1 MQNDSCFL
9 KKINFL
15 VLFCVILLHG
25 FNAFP
30 QSEKNKTKIEK
41 NSFEQKIQ
49 WEQDENA
56 SEYKVEIR
64 DVKSGKKYYFETEE
78 NFVNLNLP
86 ASRYEY
92 QVTVLNSFG
101 RVQTASGWN
110 SFEIFKAELPEI
122 VKVQKKSVVPSKDDD
137 FFIETDIKNVNED
150 SAVSLVNEKTG
161 KTIKGSL
168 VMQKSA
174 GKNEKTATKVKF
186 PKVENGEWKLIV
198 ENPLGQKTESASIQ
212 VVDQKTEE
220 VRIAA
225 EKAERE
231 RLAKAEEEKRLA
243 EEARI
248 AEEKRLAEEAEAARA
263 LELARAEEERQ
274 LAQKQEEERRKAE
287 EARIAAEKA
296 EQERLAR
303 AEEEK
308 RLAEEARIAEEK
320 RLAEEAEAARALELA
335 RAEEERQLAQKQEE
349 ERRKA
354 EEARIAAEKA
364 EQERLARAEEEKR
377 LAEEARIAEEKRL
390 AEEAEAARAL
400 ELARAEEERQL
411 AQKQEEE
418 RRKAEE
424 ARIAAEKA
432 EQERLARAEEE
443 KRLAEEARI
452 AEEKRLEEE
461 KIASEPE
468 TKKSGKKEKRILGFY
483 AAADGGL
490 LFSPFFDEFS
500 DGKAMPFLGLK
511 LGFVP
516 EIKKS
521 NRIGVEID
529 SLVSKYELNTS
540 NYDYSDKF
548 AFLRMNLL
556 YQRKIFRNALK
567 LNVRAGGNLI
577 FIQNFMDYK
586 DSDNLKKDA
595 AYGYLGVQGGSSF
608 VFTAGNFLM
617 EAGADYIFVFID
629 GMPTDFLSPYISLG
643 IRW

>member
-30 QSEKNKTKIEK
+30 QAEKNKTKIEK

-64 DVKSGKKYYFETEE
+64 DIKSGKKYYFETEE

-220 VRIAA
+220 ARIAAEKAERERLAKAEEEKRLAEEARIAEEKRLAEEAEAARALELARAEEERQLAQKQEEERRKKEEARIAA

-296 EQERLAR
+296 EQERLAK

-308 RLAEEARIAEEK
+308 KLSENTETVA
-320 RLAEEAEAARALELA
+320 EAE
-335 RAEEERQLAQKQEE
+335 
-349 ERRKA
+349 
-354 EEARIAAEKA
+354 IS
-364 EQERLARAEEEKR
+364 
-377 LAEEARIAEEKRL
+377 
-390 AEEAEAARAL
+390 
-400 ELARAEEERQL
+400 
-411 AQKQEEE
+411 
-418 RRKAEE
+418 
-424 ARIAAEKA
+424 
-432 EQERLARAEEE
+432 
-443 KRLAEEARI
+443 
-452 AEEKRLEEE
+452 EEE
-461 KIASEPE
+461 KIAAEPE
-468 TKKSGKKEKRILGFY
+468 TKKSGKKEKRIFGFY

-516 EIKKS
+516 EIKNS
-521 NRIGVEID
+521 NRIGIEID

-595 AYGYLGVQGGSSF
+595 AYGYLGVQGGSSL

>member
-15 VLFCVILLHG
+15 VFFCVILLHG

-30 QSEKNKTKIEK
+30 QAEKNKTKIEK

-64 DVKSGKKYYFETEE
+64 DIKSGKKYYFETEE

-174 GKNEKTATKVKF
+174 GKNEKIATKVKF

-220 VRIAA
+220 ARIAAEKAERERLAKAEEEKRLAEEARIAEEKRLAEEAEAARALELARAEEERQLAQKQEEERRKAEEARIAA

-296 EQERLAR
+296 EQERLA
-303 AEEEK
+303 K
-308 RLAEEARIAEEK
+308 
-320 RLAEEAEAARALELA
+320 
-335 RAEEERQLAQKQEE
+335 
-349 ERRKA
+349 
-354 EEARIAAEKA
+354 
-364 EQERLARAEEEKR
+364 
-377 LAEEARIAEEKRL
+377 
-390 AEEAEAARAL
+390 
-400 ELARAEEERQL
+400 
-411 AQKQEEE
+411 
-418 RRKAEE
+418 
-424 ARIAAEKA
+424 
-432 EQERLARAEEE
+432 AEEE

-468 TKKSGKKEKRILGFY
+468 TKKSGKREKRILGFY

-516 EIKKS
+516 EIKNS
-521 NRIGVEID
+521 NRIGIEID

-595 AYGYLGVQGGSSF
+595 AYGYLGVQGGSSL

-643 IRW
+643 VRW

>member
-30 QSEKNKTKIEK
+30 QAEKNKTKIEK

-64 DVKSGKKYYFETEE
+64 DVESGKKYYFETEE

-174 GKNEKTATKVKF
+174 GKNGKTATKVKF

-220 VRIAA
+220 ARIAA

-231 RLAKAEEEKRLA
+231 RLAK
-243 EEARI
+243 
-248 AEEKRLAEEAEAARA
+248 
-263 LELARAEEERQ
+263 
-274 LAQKQEEERRKAE
+274 
-287 EARIAAEKA
+287 
-296 EQERLAR
+296 
-303 AEEEK
+303 
-308 RLAEEARIAEEK
+308 
-320 RLAEEAEAARALELA
+320 
-335 RAEEERQLAQKQEE
+335 
-349 ERRKA
+349 
-354 EEARIAAEKA
+354 
-364 EQERLARAEEEKR
+364 
-377 LAEEARIAEEKRL
+377 
-390 AEEAEAARAL
+390 
-400 ELARAEEERQL
+400 
-411 AQKQEEE
+411 
-418 RRKAEE
+418 
-424 ARIAAEKA
+424 
-432 EQERLARAEEE
+432 AEEE

-521 NRIGVEID
+521 NRIGIEID

-595 AYGYLGVQGGSSF
+595 AYGYLGVQGGSSL

-643 IRW
+643 VRW

>member
-15 VLFCVILLHG
+15 VFFCVILLHG

-30 QSEKNKTKIEK
+30 QAEKNKTKIEK

-220 VRIAA
+220 ARIAA
-225 EKAERE
+225 EKAERERIAKAEEEKRLAEEARIAEEKRLAEEAEAARALELARAEEERQLAQKQEEERRKAEEARIAAENAERE

-296 EQERLAR
+296 EQERLAK

-320 RLAEEAEAARALELA
+320 RLA
-335 RAEEERQLAQKQEE
+335 
-349 ERRKA
+349 
-354 EEARIAAEKA
+354 
-364 EQERLARAEEEKR
+364 
-377 LAEEARIAEEKRL
+377 
-390 AEEAEAARAL
+390 
-400 ELARAEEERQL
+400 
-411 AQKQEEE
+411 
-418 RRKAEE
+418 
-424 ARIAAEKA
+424 
-432 EQERLARAEEE
+432 
-443 KRLAEEARI
+443 
-452 AEEKRLEEE
+452 EE

-516 EIKKS
+516 EIKNS
-521 NRIGVEID
+521 NRIGIEID

-595 AYGYLGVQGGSSF
+595 AYGYLGVQGGSSL

-643 IRW
+643 VRW

>member
-30 QSEKNKTKIEK
+30 QAEKNKTKIEK

-174 GKNEKTATKVKF
+174 DKNEKTATKVKF

-220 VRIAA
+220 ARIAAEKAERERLAKAEEEKRLAEEARIAEEKRLAEEAEAARALELARAEEERQLAQKQEEERRKKEEARIAA

-296 EQERLAR
+296 EQERLAK

-320 RLAEEAEAARALELA
+320 RLAEE
-335 RAEEERQLAQKQEE
+335 K
-349 ERRKA
+349 
-354 EEARIAAEKA
+354 IAAE
-364 EQERLARAEEEKR
+364 
-377 LAEEARIAEEKRL
+377 
-390 AEEAEAARAL
+390 
-400 ELARAEEERQL
+400 
-411 AQKQEEE
+411 
-418 RRKAEE
+418 
-424 ARIAAEKA
+424 
-432 EQERLARAEEE
+432 
-443 KRLAEEARI
+443 
-452 AEEKRLEEE
+452 
-461 KIASEPE
+461 PD

-521 NRIGVEID
+521 NRIGIEID

-595 AYGYLGVQGGSSF
+595 AYGYLGVQGGSSL

-643 IRW
+643 VRW

>member
-30 QSEKNKTKIEK
+30 QAEKNKTKIEK

-64 DVKSGKKYYFETEE
+64 DVESGKKYYFETEE

-220 VRIAA
+220 ARIAA
-225 EKAERE
+225 EKAEQE

-248 AEEKRLAEEAEAARA
+248 AEEKRLAEE
-263 LELARAEEERQ
+263 
-274 LAQKQEEERRKAE
+274 KA
-287 EARIAAEKA
+287 
-296 EQERLAR
+296 
-303 AEEEK
+303 
-308 RLAEEARIAEEK
+308 
-320 RLAEEAEAARALELA
+320 
-335 RAEEERQLAQKQEE
+335 
-349 ERRKA
+349 
-354 EEARIAAEKA
+354 
-364 EQERLARAEEEKR
+364 
-377 LAEEARIAEEKRL
+377 
-390 AEEAEAARAL
+390 
-400 ELARAEEERQL
+400 
-411 AQKQEEE
+411 
-418 RRKAEE
+418 
-424 ARIAAEKA
+424 
-432 EQERLARAEEE
+432 
-443 KRLAEEARI
+443 
-452 AEEKRLEEE
+452 
-461 KIASEPE
+461 ASEPE

-521 NRIGVEID
+521 NRIGIEID

-556 YQRKIFRNALK
+556 YKRKIFRNALK

-595 AYGYLGVQGGSSF
+595 AYGYLGVQCGSSL

>member
-30 QSEKNKTKIEK
+30 QAEKNKTKIEK

-64 DVKSGKKYYFETEE
+64 DVESGKKYYFETEE

-110 SFEIFKAELPEI
+110 SFEIFKAEIPEI

-220 VRIAA
+220 ARIAAEKAERERIAKAEEEKRLAEEARIAEEKRLAEEAEAARALELARAEEERKLAQKQEEERRKKEEARIAA

-263 LELARAEEERQ
+263 LELARAEEERK
-274 LAQKQEEERRKAE
+274 LAQKQEEERRKKE

-296 EQERLAR
+296 ERERLAK

-320 RLAEEAEAARALELA
+320 RLA
-335 RAEEERQLAQKQEE
+335 
-349 ERRKA
+349 
-354 EEARIAAEKA
+354 
-364 EQERLARAEEEKR
+364 
-377 LAEEARIAEEKRL
+377 
-390 AEEAEAARAL
+390 
-400 ELARAEEERQL
+400 
-411 AQKQEEE
+411 
-418 RRKAEE
+418 
-424 ARIAAEKA
+424 
-432 EQERLARAEEE
+432 
-443 KRLAEEARI
+443 
-452 AEEKRLEEE
+452 EE

-516 EIKKS
+516 EIKNS
-521 NRIGVEID
+521 NRIGIEID

-595 AYGYLGVQGGSSF
+595 AYGYLGVQCGSSL

>member
-30 QSEKNKTKIEK
+30 QAEKNKTKIEK

-64 DVKSGKKYYFETEE
+64 DVESGKKYYFETEE

-122 VKVQKKSVVPSKDDD
+122 VKVQKKSVVPSKDED

-220 VRIAA
+220 ARIAAEKAERERLAKAEEEKRLAEEARIAEEKRLAEEAEAARALELARAEEERQLAQKQEEERRKKEEARIAA

-296 EQERLAR
+296 EQERLAK

-308 RLAEEARIAEEK
+308 KLSENTETVA
-320 RLAEEAEAARALELA
+320 EAE
-335 RAEEERQLAQKQEE
+335 
-349 ERRKA
+349 
-354 EEARIAAEKA
+354 IS
-364 EQERLARAEEEKR
+364 
-377 LAEEARIAEEKRL
+377 
-390 AEEAEAARAL
+390 
-400 ELARAEEERQL
+400 
-411 AQKQEEE
+411 
-418 RRKAEE
+418 
-424 ARIAAEKA
+424 
-432 EQERLARAEEE
+432 
-443 KRLAEEARI
+443 
-452 AEEKRLEEE
+452 EEE
-461 KIASEPE
+461 KIAAEPE
-468 TKKSGKKEKRILGFY
+468 TKKSRKKEKRILGFY

-516 EIKKS
+516 EIKNS
-521 NRIGVEID
+521 NRIGIEID

-595 AYGYLGVQGGSSF
+595 AYGYLGVQGGSSL

>member
-30 QSEKNKTKIEK
+30 QAEKNKTKIEK

-64 DVKSGKKYYFETEE
+64 DVESGKKYYFETEE

-174 GKNEKTATKVKF
+174 GKNGKTATKVKF

-220 VRIAA
+220 ARIAAEKAERERLAKAEEEKRLAEEARIAEEKRLAEEAEAARALELARAEEERQLAQKQEEERRKAEEARIAA

-296 EQERLAR
+296 EQERLA
-303 AEEEK
+303 
-308 RLAEEARIAEEK
+308 
-320 RLAEEAEAARALELA
+320 
-335 RAEEERQLAQKQEE
+335 
-349 ERRKA
+349 
-354 EEARIAAEKA
+354 
-364 EQERLARAEEEKR
+364 
-377 LAEEARIAEEKRL
+377 
-390 AEEAEAARAL
+390 
-400 ELARAEEERQL
+400 
-411 AQKQEEE
+411 
-418 RRKAEE
+418 
-424 ARIAAEKA
+424 
-432 EQERLARAEEE
+432 
-443 KRLAEEARI
+443 EEARI

-521 NRIGVEID
+521 NRIGIEID

-595 AYGYLGVQGGSSF
+595 AYGYLGVQGGSSL

-643 IRW
+643 VRW

>member
-30 QSEKNKTKIEK
+30 QAEKNKTKIEK

-64 DVKSGKKYYFETEE
+64 DVESGKKYYFETEE

-110 SFEIFKAELPEI
+110 SFEIFKAEIPEI

-220 VRIAA
+220 ARIAAEKAERERIAKAEEEKRLAEEARIAEEKRLAEEAEAARALELARAEEERKLAQKQEEERRKKEEARIAA

-263 LELARAEEERQ
+263 LDLARAEEERQ

-296 EQERLAR
+296 EQERLAK

-320 RLAEEAEAARALELA
+320 RLA
-335 RAEEERQLAQKQEE
+335 
-349 ERRKA
+349 
-354 EEARIAAEKA
+354 
-364 EQERLARAEEEKR
+364 
-377 LAEEARIAEEKRL
+377 
-390 AEEAEAARAL
+390 
-400 ELARAEEERQL
+400 
-411 AQKQEEE
+411 
-418 RRKAEE
+418 
-424 ARIAAEKA
+424 
-432 EQERLARAEEE
+432 
-443 KRLAEEARI
+443 
-452 AEEKRLEEE
+452 EE

-516 EIKKS
+516 EIKNS
-521 NRIGVEID
+521 NRIGIEID

-595 AYGYLGVQGGSSF
+595 AYGYLGVQCGSSL

>member
-30 QSEKNKTKIEK
+30 QAEKNKTKIEK

-64 DVKSGKKYYFETEE
+64 DVESGKKYYFETEE

-220 VRIAA
+220 ARIAAEKAERERLAKAEEEKRLAEEARIAEEKRLAEEAEAARALELARAEEKRQLAQKQEEERRKAEEARIAA

-296 EQERLAR
+296 EQERLAK

-308 RLAEEARIAEEK
+308 RFAEEARIAEEK
-320 RLAEEAEAARALELA
+320 RLA
-335 RAEEERQLAQKQEE
+335 
-349 ERRKA
+349 
-354 EEARIAAEKA
+354 
-364 EQERLARAEEEKR
+364 
-377 LAEEARIAEEKRL
+377 
-390 AEEAEAARAL
+390 
-400 ELARAEEERQL
+400 
-411 AQKQEEE
+411 
-418 RRKAEE
+418 
-424 ARIAAEKA
+424 
-432 EQERLARAEEE
+432 
-443 KRLAEEARI
+443 
-452 AEEKRLEEE
+452 EE

-595 AYGYLGVQGGSSF
+595 AYGYLGVQGGSSL

-643 IRW
+643 VRW

>member
-30 QSEKNKTKIEK
+30 QAEKNKTKIEK

-64 DVKSGKKYYFETEE
+64 DVESGKKYYFETEE

-174 GKNEKTATKVKF
+174 GKNEKIATKVKF

-220 VRIAA
+220 ARIAAEKAEQERLAKAEEEKRLAEEARIAEEKRLAEEAEAARALELARAEEERQLAQKQEEERRKKEEARIAA

-296 EQERLAR
+296 EQERLA
-303 AEEEK
+303 K
-308 RLAEEARIAEEK
+308 
-320 RLAEEAEAARALELA
+320 
-335 RAEEERQLAQKQEE
+335 
-349 ERRKA
+349 
-354 EEARIAAEKA
+354 
-364 EQERLARAEEEKR
+364 
-377 LAEEARIAEEKRL
+377 
-390 AEEAEAARAL
+390 
-400 ELARAEEERQL
+400 
-411 AQKQEEE
+411 
-418 RRKAEE
+418 
-424 ARIAAEKA
+424 
-432 EQERLARAEEE
+432 AEEE

-461 KIASEPE
+461 KIAAEPD

-516 EIKKS
+516 EIKNS

-595 AYGYLGVQGGSSF
+595 AYGYLGVQGGSSL

-643 IRW
+643 VRW

>member
-30 QSEKNKTKIEK
+30 QAEKNKTKIEK

-198 ENPLGQKTESASIQ
+198 ENPLGQKTESDSIQ

-220 VRIAA
+220 ARIAA

-248 AEEKRLAEEAEAARA
+248 AEEKRLA
-263 LELARAEEERQ
+263 
-274 LAQKQEEERRKAE
+274 
-287 EARIAAEKA
+287 
-296 EQERLAR
+296 
-303 AEEEK
+303 
-308 RLAEEARIAEEK
+308 
-320 RLAEEAEAARALELA
+320 
-335 RAEEERQLAQKQEE
+335 
-349 ERRKA
+349 
-354 EEARIAAEKA
+354 
-364 EQERLARAEEEKR
+364 
-377 LAEEARIAEEKRL
+377 
-390 AEEAEAARAL
+390 
-400 ELARAEEERQL
+400 
-411 AQKQEEE
+411 
-418 RRKAEE
+418 
-424 ARIAAEKA
+424 
-432 EQERLARAEEE
+432 
-443 KRLAEEARI
+443 
-452 AEEKRLEEE
+452 EE

-595 AYGYLGVQGGSSF
+595 AYGYLGVQGGSSL

-629 GMPTDFLSPYISLG
+629 GMPTDFLSSYISLG

>member
-30 QSEKNKTKIEK
+30 QAEKNKTKIEK

-64 DVKSGKKYYFETEE
+64 DVESGKKYYFETEE

-198 ENPLGQKTESASIQ
+198 ENPLGQKTESSSIQ

-220 VRIAA
+220 ARIAA
-225 EKAERE
+225 EKAERD

-274 LAQKQEEERRKAE
+274 LAQKQEEERRKKE

-296 EQERLAR
+296 EQERLAK

-308 RLAEEARIAEEK
+308 RLAEEARIAEGK

-349 ERRKA
+349 ERRKK

-364 EQERLARAEEEKR
+364 EQERLAK
-377 LAEEARIAEEKRL
+377 
-390 AEEAEAARAL
+390 
-400 ELARAEEERQL
+400 
-411 AQKQEEE
+411 
-418 RRKAEE
+418 
-424 ARIAAEKA
+424 
-432 EQERLARAEEE
+432 AEEE

-516 EIKKS
+516 EIKNS
-521 NRIGVEID
+521 NRIGIEID
-529 SLVSKYELNTS
+529 SLVSEYELNTS

-595 AYGYLGVQGGSSF
+595 AYGYLGVQCGSSL

>member
-30 QSEKNKTKIEK
+30 QAEKNKTKIEK

-174 GKNEKTATKVKF
+174 DKNEKTATKVKF

-220 VRIAA
+220 ARIAA

-296 EQERLAR
+296 EQERLAK

-364 EQERLARAEEEKR
+364 EQERLAKAEEEKR

-390 AEEAEAARAL
+390 AEE
-400 ELARAEEERQL
+400 
-411 AQKQEEE
+411 K
-418 RRKAEE
+418 
-424 ARIAAEKA
+424 IAAE
-432 EQERLARAEEE
+432 
-443 KRLAEEARI
+443 
-452 AEEKRLEEE
+452 
-461 KIASEPE
+461 PD

-521 NRIGVEID
+521 NRIGIEID

-595 AYGYLGVQGGSSF
+595 AYGYLGVQGGSSL

-643 IRW
+643 VRW

>member
-30 QSEKNKTKIEK
+30 QAEKNKTKIEK

-64 DVKSGKKYYFETEE
+64 DVESGKKYYFETEE

-174 GKNEKTATKVKF
+174 GKNEKIATKVKF

-220 VRIAA
+220 ARIAAEKAEQERLAKAEEEKRLAEEARIAEEKRLAEEAEAARALELARAEEERQLAQKQEEERRKKEEARIAA

-296 EQERLAR
+296 EQERLAK

-320 RLAEEAEAARALELA
+320 RLAEE
-335 RAEEERQLAQKQEE
+335 K
-349 ERRKA
+349 
-354 EEARIAAEKA
+354 IAA
-364 EQERLARAEEEKR
+364 
-377 LAEEARIAEEKRL
+377 
-390 AEEAEAARAL
+390 
-400 ELARAEEERQL
+400 
-411 AQKQEEE
+411 
-418 RRKAEE
+418 
-424 ARIAAEKA
+424 
-432 EQERLARAEEE
+432 
-443 KRLAEEARI
+443 
-452 AEEKRLEEE
+452 
-461 KIASEPE
+461 EPE

-516 EIKKS
+516 EIKNS

-595 AYGYLGVQGGSSF
+595 AYGYLGVQGGSSL

-643 IRW
+643 VRW

>member
-15 VLFCVILLHG
+15 VLFCVILLQG

-30 QSEKNKTKIEK
+30 QAEKNKTKIEK

-161 KTIKGSL
+161 KIIKGSL

-220 VRIAA
+220 ARIAA

-263 LELARAEEERQ
+263 LEVARAEEERQLAQKQEEERRKKEEARIAAEKAERERLAKAEEEKRLAEEARIAEEKRLAEEAEAARALEVARAEEERQ

-296 EQERLAR
+296 EQERLAK

-308 RLAEEARIAEEK
+308 KLSENTETVA
-320 RLAEEAEAARALELA
+320 EAE
-335 RAEEERQLAQKQEE
+335 
-349 ERRKA
+349 
-354 EEARIAAEKA
+354 IS
-364 EQERLARAEEEKR
+364 
-377 LAEEARIAEEKRL
+377 
-390 AEEAEAARAL
+390 
-400 ELARAEEERQL
+400 
-411 AQKQEEE
+411 
-418 RRKAEE
+418 
-424 ARIAAEKA
+424 
-432 EQERLARAEEE
+432 
-443 KRLAEEARI
+443 
-452 AEEKRLEEE
+452 EEE

-516 EIKKS
+516 EIKNS
-521 NRIGVEID
+521 NRIGIEID

-595 AYGYLGVQGGSSF
+595 AYGYLGVQGGSSL

-643 IRW
+643 VRW

>member
-30 QSEKNKTKIEK
+30 QAEKNKTKIEK

-64 DVKSGKKYYFETEE
+64 DIKSGKKYYFETEE

-150 SAVSLVNEKTG
+150 SAVSLVNEKT
-161 KTIKGSL
+161 
-168 VMQKSA
+168 
-174 GKNEKTATKVKF
+174 ATKVKF

-220 VRIAA
+220 ARIAAEKAERERLAKAEEEKRLAEEARIAEEKRLAEEAEAARALELARAEEERQLAQKQEEERRKKEEARIAA

-296 EQERLAR
+296 EQERLAK

-308 RLAEEARIAEEK
+308 KLSEK
-320 RLAEEAEAARALELA
+320 TETVAEAE
-335 RAEEERQLAQKQEE
+335 
-349 ERRKA
+349 
-354 EEARIAAEKA
+354 IS
-364 EQERLARAEEEKR
+364 
-377 LAEEARIAEEKRL
+377 
-390 AEEAEAARAL
+390 
-400 ELARAEEERQL
+400 
-411 AQKQEEE
+411 
-418 RRKAEE
+418 
-424 ARIAAEKA
+424 
-432 EQERLARAEEE
+432 
-443 KRLAEEARI
+443 
-452 AEEKRLEEE
+452 EEE
-461 KIASEPE
+461 KIAAEPE

-521 NRIGVEID
+521 NRIGIEID

-595 AYGYLGVQGGSSF
+595 AYGYLGVQGGSSL

>member
-15 VLFCVILLHG
+15 VLFCVILLQG

-30 QSEKNKTKIEK
+30 QAEKNKTKIEK

-64 DVKSGKKYYFETEE
+64 DVESGKKYYFETEE

-220 VRIAA
+220 ARIAAEKAERERLAKAEEEKRLAEEARIAEEKRLAEEAEAARALELARAEEERQLAQKQEEERRKKEEARIAA

-296 EQERLAR
+296 EQERLAK

-308 RLAEEARIAEEK
+308 KLSENTETVA
-320 RLAEEAEAARALELA
+320 EAE
-335 RAEEERQLAQKQEE
+335 
-349 ERRKA
+349 
-354 EEARIAAEKA
+354 IS
-364 EQERLARAEEEKR
+364 
-377 LAEEARIAEEKRL
+377 
-390 AEEAEAARAL
+390 
-400 ELARAEEERQL
+400 
-411 AQKQEEE
+411 
-418 RRKAEE
+418 
-424 ARIAAEKA
+424 
-432 EQERLARAEEE
+432 
-443 KRLAEEARI
+443 
-452 AEEKRLEEE
+452 EEE
-461 KIASEPE
+461 KIAAEPE

-521 NRIGVEID
+521 NRIGIEID

-595 AYGYLGVQGGSSF
+595 AYGYLGVQGGSSL

>member
-15 VLFCVILLHG
+15 VLFCVILLQG

-30 QSEKNKTKIEK
+30 QTEKNKTKIEK

-220 VRIAA
+220 ARIAA

-274 LAQKQEEERRKAE
+274 LAQKQEEERRKKE

-296 EQERLAR
+296 ERERLAK

-320 RLAEEAEAARALELA
+320 RLAEEAEAARALEVA

-354 EEARIAAEKA
+354 EEARIAAENA
-364 EQERLARAEEEKR
+364 EQERLAKAEEEKK
-377 LAEEARIAEEKRL
+377 LSENTETVA
-390 AEEAEAARAL
+390 EAE
-400 ELARAEEERQL
+400 
-411 AQKQEEE
+411 
-418 RRKAEE
+418 
-424 ARIAAEKA
+424 IS
-432 EQERLARAEEE
+432 
-443 KRLAEEARI
+443 
-452 AEEKRLEEE
+452 EEE

-468 TKKSGKKEKRILGFY
+468 NKKSGKKEKRILGFY

-595 AYGYLGVQGGSSF
+595 AYGYLGVQGGSSL

>member
-30 QSEKNKTKIEK
+30 QAEKNKTKIEK

-64 DVKSGKKYYFETEE
+64 DVKSGKKYYFETDE

-220 VRIAA
+220 ARIAA

-248 AEEKRLAEEAEAARA
+248 AEEKRLA
-263 LELARAEEERQ
+263 
-274 LAQKQEEERRKAE
+274 
-287 EARIAAEKA
+287 
-296 EQERLAR
+296 
-303 AEEEK
+303 
-308 RLAEEARIAEEK
+308 
-320 RLAEEAEAARALELA
+320 
-335 RAEEERQLAQKQEE
+335 
-349 ERRKA
+349 
-354 EEARIAAEKA
+354 
-364 EQERLARAEEEKR
+364 
-377 LAEEARIAEEKRL
+377 
-390 AEEAEAARAL
+390 
-400 ELARAEEERQL
+400 
-411 AQKQEEE
+411 
-418 RRKAEE
+418 
-424 ARIAAEKA
+424 
-432 EQERLARAEEE
+432 
-443 KRLAEEARI
+443 
-452 AEEKRLEEE
+452 EE

-511 LGFVP
+511 LGFIP
-516 EIKKS
+516 EIKNS

-595 AYGYLGVQGGSSF
+595 AYGYLGVQGGSSL

-643 IRW
+643 VRW

>member
-30 QSEKNKTKIEK
+30 QAEKNKAKIEK

-64 DVKSGKKYYFETEE
+64 DVESGKKYYFETEE

-101 RVQTASGWN
+101 RIQTASGWN

-198 ENPLGQKTESASIQ
+198 ENPLGQKTESDSIQ

-220 VRIAA
+220 ARIAA

-231 RLAKAEEEKRLA
+231 RLAKAEVEKRLA

-296 EQERLAR
+296 ERERLAK
-303 AEEEK
+303 AAEEK

-335 RAEEERQLAQKQEE
+335 RTEEERQLAQKQEE

-354 EEARIAAEKA
+354 EEARIVAEKA
-364 EQERLARAEEEKR
+364 EQERLAKVEEEKK
-377 LAEEARIAEEKRL
+377 LSENTETVA
-390 AEEAEAARAL
+390 EAE
-400 ELARAEEERQL
+400 
-411 AQKQEEE
+411 
-418 RRKAEE
+418 
-424 ARIAAEKA
+424 IS
-432 EQERLARAEEE
+432 
-443 KRLAEEARI
+443 
-452 AEEKRLEEE
+452 EEE
-461 KIASEPE
+461 KIAAEPE
-468 TKKSGKKEKRILGFY
+468 TKKSGKKEKRIFGFY

-516 EIKKS
+516 EIKNS
-521 NRIGVEID
+521 NRIGIEID
-529 SLVSKYELNTS
+529 SLVSKYDLNTS

-556 YQRKIFRNALK
+556 YQRKIFRNTLK

-595 AYGYLGVQGGSSF
+595 AYGYLGVQGGSSL

-643 IRW
+643 VRW

>member
-15 VLFCVILLHG
+15 VLFCVILFHG

-30 QSEKNKTKIEK
+30 QAEKNKTKIEK

-220 VRIAA
+220 ARIAA
-225 EKAERE
+225 EKAEQE

-248 AEEKRLAEEAEAARA
+248 AEEKRLAEETEAARA

-296 EQERLAR
+296 EQERLA
-303 AEEEK
+303 K
-308 RLAEEARIAEEK
+308 
-320 RLAEEAEAARALELA
+320 
-335 RAEEERQLAQKQEE
+335 
-349 ERRKA
+349 
-354 EEARIAAEKA
+354 
-364 EQERLARAEEEKR
+364 
-377 LAEEARIAEEKRL
+377 
-390 AEEAEAARAL
+390 
-400 ELARAEEERQL
+400 
-411 AQKQEEE
+411 
-418 RRKAEE
+418 
-424 ARIAAEKA
+424 
-432 EQERLARAEEE
+432 AEEE

-468 TKKSGKKEKRILGFY
+468 TKKIGKKEKRI
-483 AAADGGL
+483 
-490 LFSPFFDEFS
+490 SPFFDEFS

-516 EIKKS
+516 EIKNS
-521 NRIGVEID
+521 NRIGIEID

-595 AYGYLGVQGGSSF
+595 AYGYLGVQGGSSL

-643 IRW
+643 VRW

>member
-30 QSEKNKTKIEK
+30 QAEKNKTKIEK

-64 DVKSGKKYYFETEE
+64 DVESGKKYYFETEE

-122 VKVQKKSVVPSKDDD
+122 VKVQKKSVVPSKDED

-220 VRIAA
+220 ARIAAEKAEQERLAKAEEEKRLAEEARIAEEKRLAEEAEAARALEVARAEEERQLAQKQEEERRKKEEARIAA

-296 EQERLAR
+296 EQERLAK

-308 RLAEEARIAEEK
+308 KLSEDTETAA
-320 RLAEEAEAARALELA
+320 EAE
-335 RAEEERQLAQKQEE
+335 
-349 ERRKA
+349 
-354 EEARIAAEKA
+354 IS
-364 EQERLARAEEEKR
+364 
-377 LAEEARIAEEKRL
+377 
-390 AEEAEAARAL
+390 
-400 ELARAEEERQL
+400 
-411 AQKQEEE
+411 
-418 RRKAEE
+418 
-424 ARIAAEKA
+424 
-432 EQERLARAEEE
+432 
-443 KRLAEEARI
+443 
-452 AEEKRLEEE
+452 EEE
-461 KIASEPE
+461 KIAAEPE
-468 TKKSGKKEKRILGFY
+468 TKKSGKKEKRIFGFY

-595 AYGYLGVQGGSSF
+595 AYGYLGVQGGSSL

>member
-30 QSEKNKTKIEK
+30 QAEKNKTKIEK

-220 VRIAA
+220 ARIAA
-225 EKAERE
+225 EKAERERLAKAEEEKRLAEEARIAEEKRLAEEAEAARALELARAEEERQLAQKQEEERRKKEEARIAAEKEERE

-296 EQERLAR
+296 EQERLAK

-320 RLAEEAEAARALELA
+320 RLA
-335 RAEEERQLAQKQEE
+335 
-349 ERRKA
+349 
-354 EEARIAAEKA
+354 
-364 EQERLARAEEEKR
+364 
-377 LAEEARIAEEKRL
+377 
-390 AEEAEAARAL
+390 
-400 ELARAEEERQL
+400 
-411 AQKQEEE
+411 
-418 RRKAEE
+418 
-424 ARIAAEKA
+424 
-432 EQERLARAEEE
+432 
-443 KRLAEEARI
+443 
-452 AEEKRLEEE
+452 EE

-516 EIKKS
+516 EIKNS
-521 NRIGVEID
+521 NRIGIEID

-595 AYGYLGVQGGSSF
+595 AYGYLGVQGGSSL

-643 IRW
+643 VRW

>member
-30 QSEKNKTKIEK
+30 QAEKNKTKIEK

-64 DVKSGKKYYFETEE
+64 DVESGKKYYFETEE

-186 PKVENGEWKLIV
+186 PKVENGEWRLIV

-220 VRIAA
+220 ARIAA

-274 LAQKQEEERRKAE
+274 LAQKQEEERRKKE

-296 EQERLAR
+296 ERERLAK

-349 ERRKA
+349 ERRKD

-364 EQERLARAEEEKR
+364 EQERLAKAEEEKR

-390 AEEAEAARAL
+390 A
-400 ELARAEEERQL
+400 
-411 AQKQEEE
+411 
-418 RRKAEE
+418 
-424 ARIAAEKA
+424 
-432 EQERLARAEEE
+432 
-443 KRLAEEARI
+443 
-452 AEEKRLEEE
+452 EE

-483 AAADGGL
+483 AAANGGL

-529 SLVSKYELNTS
+529 SLASKYELNTS

-595 AYGYLGVQGGSSF
+595 AYGYLGVQGGSSL
-608 VFTAGNFLM
+608 VFAAGNFLM

-643 IRW
+643 VRW

>member
-274 LAQKQEEERRKAE
+274 LAQKQEEERRKKE

-296 EQERLAR
+296 ERE
-303 AEEEK
+303 
-308 RLAEEARIAEEK
+308 RIAK
-320 RLAEEAEAARALELA
+320 
-335 RAEEERQLAQKQEE
+335 
-349 ERRKA
+349 
-354 EEARIAAEKA
+354 
-364 EQERLARAEEEKR
+364 AEEEKR

>member
-30 QSEKNKTKIEK
+30 QAEKNKTKIEK

-64 DVKSGKKYYFETEE
+64 DVESGKKYYFETEE

-220 VRIAA
+220 ARIAA

-231 RLAKAEEEKRLA
+231 RLAKAEEEKRLAEEARIAEEKRLAEEAEAARALELARAEEERQLAQKQEEERRKKEEARIAAEKAERERIAKAEEEKRLA

-296 EQERLAR
+296 EQERLA
-303 AEEEK
+303 K
-308 RLAEEARIAEEK
+308 
-320 RLAEEAEAARALELA
+320 
-335 RAEEERQLAQKQEE
+335 
-349 ERRKA
+349 
-354 EEARIAAEKA
+354 
-364 EQERLARAEEEKR
+364 
-377 LAEEARIAEEKRL
+377 
-390 AEEAEAARAL
+390 
-400 ELARAEEERQL
+400 
-411 AQKQEEE
+411 
-418 RRKAEE
+418 
-424 ARIAAEKA
+424 
-432 EQERLARAEEE
+432 AEEE

-516 EIKKS
+516 EIKNS
-521 NRIGVEID
+521 NRIGIEID

-595 AYGYLGVQGGSSF
+595 AYGYLGVQGGSSL

-643 IRW
+643 VRW

>member
-30 QSEKNKTKIEK
+30 QAEKNKTKIEK

-150 SAVSLVNEKTG
+150 SAVSLVNEKNG

-220 VRIAA
+220 ARIAAEKAERERLAKAEEEKRLAEEARIAEEKRLAEEAEAARALEVARAEEERQLAQKQEEERRKAEEARIAA

-274 LAQKQEEERRKAE
+274 LAQKQEEERRKDE

-308 RLAEEARIAEEK
+308 KLSENTETVA
-320 RLAEEAEAARALELA
+320 EAE
-335 RAEEERQLAQKQEE
+335 
-349 ERRKA
+349 
-354 EEARIAAEKA
+354 IS
-364 EQERLARAEEEKR
+364 
-377 LAEEARIAEEKRL
+377 
-390 AEEAEAARAL
+390 
-400 ELARAEEERQL
+400 
-411 AQKQEEE
+411 
-418 RRKAEE
+418 
-424 ARIAAEKA
+424 
-432 EQERLARAEEE
+432 
-443 KRLAEEARI
+443 
-452 AEEKRLEEE
+452 EEE

-595 AYGYLGVQGGSSF
+595 AYGYLGVQGGSSL

-643 IRW
+643 VRW

>member
-15 VLFCVILLHG
+15 VFFCVILLHG

-30 QSEKNKTKIEK
+30 QAEKNKTKIEK

-64 DVKSGKKYYFETEE
+64 DVESGKKYYFETEE

-168 VMQKSA
+168 VMQKTA

-220 VRIAA
+220 ARIAA

-248 AEEKRLAEEAEAARA
+248 AEEKRLAEE
-263 LELARAEEERQ
+263 
-274 LAQKQEEERRKAE
+274 K
-287 EARIAAEKA
+287 IAA
-296 EQERLAR
+296 
-303 AEEEK
+303 
-308 RLAEEARIAEEK
+308 
-320 RLAEEAEAARALELA
+320 
-335 RAEEERQLAQKQEE
+335 
-349 ERRKA
+349 
-354 EEARIAAEKA
+354 
-364 EQERLARAEEEKR
+364 
-377 LAEEARIAEEKRL
+377 
-390 AEEAEAARAL
+390 
-400 ELARAEEERQL
+400 
-411 AQKQEEE
+411 
-418 RRKAEE
+418 
-424 ARIAAEKA
+424 
-432 EQERLARAEEE
+432 
-443 KRLAEEARI
+443 
-452 AEEKRLEEE
+452 
-461 KIASEPE
+461 EPE

-516 EIKKS
+516 EIKNS

-595 AYGYLGVQGGSSF
+595 AYGYLGVQGGSSL

>member
-30 QSEKNKTKIEK
+30 QAEKNKTKIEK

-220 VRIAA
+220 ARIAA
-225 EKAERE
+225 EKAERERLAKAEEEKRLAEEARIAEEKRLAEEAEAARALELARAEEERQLAQKQEEERRKKEEARIAAEKAEQE

-296 EQERLAR
+296 EQERLAK

-308 RLAEEARIAEEK
+308 RLAEEARIAEK
-320 RLAEEAEAARALELA
+320 
-335 RAEEERQLAQKQEE
+335 
-349 ERRKA
+349 
-354 EEARIAAEKA
+354 
-364 EQERLARAEEEKR
+364 
-377 LAEEARIAEEKRL
+377 
-390 AEEAEAARAL
+390 
-400 ELARAEEERQL
+400 
-411 AQKQEEE
+411 
-418 RRKAEE
+418 
-424 ARIAAEKA
+424 
-432 EQERLARAEEE
+432 
-443 KRLAEEARI
+443 
-452 AEEKRLEEE
+452 KRLEEE

-516 EIKKS
+516 EIKNS
-521 NRIGVEID
+521 NRIGIEID

-595 AYGYLGVQGGSSF
+595 AYGYLGVQGGSSL

>member
-30 QSEKNKTKIEK
+30 QAEKNKTKIEK

-220 VRIAA
+220 ARIAA

-248 AEEKRLAEEAEAARA
+248 AEEKRLAEE
-263 LELARAEEERQ
+263 
-274 LAQKQEEERRKAE
+274 K
-287 EARIAAEKA
+287 IAA
-296 EQERLAR
+296 
-303 AEEEK
+303 
-308 RLAEEARIAEEK
+308 
-320 RLAEEAEAARALELA
+320 
-335 RAEEERQLAQKQEE
+335 
-349 ERRKA
+349 
-354 EEARIAAEKA
+354 
-364 EQERLARAEEEKR
+364 
-377 LAEEARIAEEKRL
+377 
-390 AEEAEAARAL
+390 
-400 ELARAEEERQL
+400 
-411 AQKQEEE
+411 
-418 RRKAEE
+418 
-424 ARIAAEKA
+424 
-432 EQERLARAEEE
+432 
-443 KRLAEEARI
+443 
-452 AEEKRLEEE
+452 
-461 KIASEPE
+461 EPE

-516 EIKKS
+516 EIKNS
-521 NRIGVEID
+521 NRIGIEID

-595 AYGYLGVQGGSSF
+595 AYGYLGVQGGSSL

-643 IRW
+643 VRW

>member
-30 QSEKNKTKIEK
+30 QAEKNKTKIEK

-220 VRIAA
+220 ARIAA

-274 LAQKQEEERRKAE
+274 LEQKQEEERRKKE

-296 EQERLAR
+296 EQERLAK

-320 RLAEEAEAARALELA
+320 RLAEEAEAARAVELA

-364 EQERLARAEEEKR
+364 ERERLAK
-377 LAEEARIAEEKRL
+377 
-390 AEEAEAARAL
+390 
-400 ELARAEEERQL
+400 
-411 AQKQEEE
+411 
-418 RRKAEE
+418 
-424 ARIAAEKA
+424 
-432 EQERLARAEEE
+432 AEEE

-461 KIASEPE
+461 KIAAEPE
-468 TKKSGKKEKRILGFY
+468 TKKSGKREKRILGFY

-516 EIKKS
+516 EIKNS
-521 NRIGVEID
+521 NRIGIEID

-595 AYGYLGVQGGSSF
+595 AYGYLGVQGGSSL

>member
-30 QSEKNKTKIEK
+30 QAEKNKTKIEK

-64 DVKSGKKYYFETEE
+64 DVESGKKYYFETEE

-198 ENPLGQKTESASIQ
+198 ENPLGQKTESAPIQ

-220 VRIAA
+220 ARIAA

-274 LAQKQEEERRKAE
+274 LAQKQEEERRKKE

-296 EQERLAR
+296 EQDRLAK

-320 RLAEEAEAARALELA
+320 RLAEEAEAARALEVA

-349 ERRKA
+349 ERRKD

-364 EQERLARAEEEKR
+364 EQERLAKAEEEKR

-390 AEEAEAARAL
+390 A
-400 ELARAEEERQL
+400 
-411 AQKQEEE
+411 
-418 RRKAEE
+418 
-424 ARIAAEKA
+424 
-432 EQERLARAEEE
+432 
-443 KRLAEEARI
+443 
-452 AEEKRLEEE
+452 EE

-500 DGKAMPFLGLK
+500 DGKTMPFLGLK

-516 EIKKS
+516 EIKNS

-595 AYGYLGVQGGSSF
+595 AYGYLGVQGGSSL

>member
-30 QSEKNKTKIEK
+30 QAEKNKTKIEK

-64 DVKSGKKYYFETEE
+64 DVESGKKYYFETEE

-122 VKVQKKSVVPSKDDD
+122 VKVQKKSVVPSKDAD

-220 VRIAA
+220 ARIAAEKAERERLAKAEEEKRLAEESRIAEEKRLAEEAEAARALELARAEEERQLAQKQEEERRKKEEARIAA

-274 LAQKQEEERRKAE
+274 LAQKQEEERRKKE

-296 EQERLAR
+296 ERERLAK

-320 RLAEEAEAARALELA
+320 RLAEE
-335 RAEEERQLAQKQEE
+335 
-349 ERRKA
+349 
-354 EEARIAAEKA
+354 
-364 EQERLARAEEEKR
+364 
-377 LAEEARIAEEKRL
+377 
-390 AEEAEAARAL
+390 
-400 ELARAEEERQL
+400 
-411 AQKQEEE
+411 
-418 RRKAEE
+418 
-424 ARIAAEKA
+424 
-432 EQERLARAEEE
+432 
-443 KRLAEEARI
+443 
-452 AEEKRLEEE
+452 

-468 TKKSGKKEKRILGFY
+468 TKKSGKKEKRIFGFY

-521 NRIGVEID
+521 NRIGIEID

-595 AYGYLGVQGGSSF
+595 AYGYLGVQGGSSL

>member
-30 QSEKNKTKIEK
+30 QAEKNKTKIEK

-64 DVKSGKKYYFETEE
+64 DVESGKKYYFETEE

-220 VRIAA
+220 ARIAA

-248 AEEKRLAEEAEAARA
+248 AEEKRLAEE
-263 LELARAEEERQ
+263 
-274 LAQKQEEERRKAE
+274 
-287 EARIAAEKA
+287 
-296 EQERLAR
+296 
-303 AEEEK
+303 
-308 RLAEEARIAEEK
+308 
-320 RLAEEAEAARALELA
+320 
-335 RAEEERQLAQKQEE
+335 
-349 ERRKA
+349 
-354 EEARIAAEKA
+354 
-364 EQERLARAEEEKR
+364 
-377 LAEEARIAEEKRL
+377 
-390 AEEAEAARAL
+390 
-400 ELARAEEERQL
+400 
-411 AQKQEEE
+411 
-418 RRKAEE
+418 
-424 ARIAAEKA
+424 
-432 EQERLARAEEE
+432 
-443 KRLAEEARI
+443 
-452 AEEKRLEEE
+452 

-468 TKKSGKKEKRILGFY
+468 TKKSGKKEKRIFGFY

-516 EIKKS
+516 EIKNS
-521 NRIGVEID
+521 NRIGIEID

-595 AYGYLGVQGGSSF
+595 AYGYLGVQGGSSL

-629 GMPTDFLSPYISLG
+629 GMPTDFLSSYISLG
-643 IRW
+643 VRW

>member
-30 QSEKNKTKIEK
+30 QAEKNKTKIEK

-64 DVKSGKKYYFETEE
+64 DVESGKKYYFETEE

-101 RVQTASGWN
+101 RIQTASGWN

-220 VRIAA
+220 ARIAA

-274 LAQKQEEERRKAE
+274 LAQKQEEERRKKE

-296 EQERLAR
+296 ERERLAK

-349 ERRKA
+349 ERRKD
-354 EEARIAAEKA
+354 EDARIAAEKA
-364 EQERLARAEEEKR
+364 EQERLAKAEEEKR

-390 AEEAEAARAL
+390 A
-400 ELARAEEERQL
+400 
-411 AQKQEEE
+411 
-418 RRKAEE
+418 
-424 ARIAAEKA
+424 
-432 EQERLARAEEE
+432 
-443 KRLAEEARI
+443 
-452 AEEKRLEEE
+452 EE

-516 EIKKS
+516 EIKNS

-595 AYGYLGVQGGSSF
+595 AYGYLGVQGGSSL

>member
-15 VLFCVILLHG
+15 VFFCVILLHG

-30 QSEKNKTKIEK
+30 QAEKNKTKIEK

-64 DVKSGKKYYFETEE
+64 DIKSGKKYYFETEE

-86 ASRYEY
+86 VSRYEY

-198 ENPLGQKTESASIQ
+198 ENPLGQKTESSSIQ

-220 VRIAA
+220 ARIAA

-296 EQERLAR
+296 ERERLAK
-303 AEEEK
+303 AAEEK

-364 EQERLARAEEEKR
+364 EQERLAK
-377 LAEEARIAEEKRL
+377 
-390 AEEAEAARAL
+390 
-400 ELARAEEERQL
+400 
-411 AQKQEEE
+411 
-418 RRKAEE
+418 
-424 ARIAAEKA
+424 
-432 EQERLARAEEE
+432 AEEE

-461 KIASEPE
+461 KIAAEPE

-516 EIKKS
+516 EIKNS
-521 NRIGVEID
+521 NRIGIEID

-595 AYGYLGVQGGSSF
+595 AYGYLGVQGGSSL

>member
-30 QSEKNKTKIEK
+30 QAEKNKTKIEK

-64 DVKSGKKYYFETEE
+64 DVESGKKYYFETEE

-122 VKVQKKSVVPSKDDD
+122 VKVQEKSVVPSKDDD

-220 VRIAA
+220 ARIAAEKAERERLAKAEEEKRLAEEARIAEEKRLAEEAEAARALELARAEEERQLAQKQEEERRKKEEARIAA

-296 EQERLAR
+296 EQERLA
-303 AEEEK
+303 
-308 RLAEEARIAEEK
+308 
-320 RLAEEAEAARALELA
+320 
-335 RAEEERQLAQKQEE
+335 
-349 ERRKA
+349 
-354 EEARIAAEKA
+354 
-364 EQERLARAEEEKR
+364 
-377 LAEEARIAEEKRL
+377 
-390 AEEAEAARAL
+390 
-400 ELARAEEERQL
+400 
-411 AQKQEEE
+411 
-418 RRKAEE
+418 
-424 ARIAAEKA
+424 
-432 EQERLARAEEE
+432 
-443 KRLAEEARI
+443 EEARI

-461 KIASEPE
+461 KIAAEPE

-483 AAADGGL
+483 AVADGGL

-516 EIKKS
+516 EIKNS
-521 NRIGVEID
+521 NRIGIEID

-595 AYGYLGVQGGSSF
+595 AYGYLGVQGGSSL